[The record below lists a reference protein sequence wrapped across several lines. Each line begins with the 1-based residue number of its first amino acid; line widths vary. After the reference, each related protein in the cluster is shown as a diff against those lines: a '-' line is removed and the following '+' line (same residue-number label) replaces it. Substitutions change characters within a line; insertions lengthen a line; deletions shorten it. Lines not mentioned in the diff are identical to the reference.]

1 MQQGKYVVIEG
12 TDGSGKSTIG
22 AEVIKRLEAEG
33 IAVWAAHEPGSTPIG
48 EAIRTIVKDA
58 SLERSPLTEL
68 LLFTAARAEL
78 AELIKQKLEAGMWVV
93 SSRNYL
99 SSVVYQG
106 AARGLGMDFVQK
118 VCDDLLPDFY
128 LKPDLTVIVDIDAN
142 LSIERRLARDGNKA
156 NRDAFESQ
164 DEAFQRKLVEAYR
177 QVAAKYQ
184 LPLINGDNAVEQVAD
199 EVHSLVS
206 SHLL

>member
-1 MQQGKYVVIEG
+1 MQQGRYVVIEG

-22 AEVIKRLEAEG
+22 VEVIKRLEAEG
-33 IAVWAAHEPGSTPIG
+33 VKVWAAHEPGSTPIG
-48 EAIRTIVKDA
+48 EAIRSIVKDA

-68 LLFTAARAEL
+68 LMFTAARAEL
-78 AELIKQKLEAGMWVV
+78 AELIKQKLEAGVWVI

-128 LKPDLTVIVDIDAN
+128 LKPDLTVIVDIEAE
-142 LSIERRLARDGNKA
+142 LAIKRRLTRDSAATK
-156 NRDAFESQ
+156 RDAFESQ

-184 LPLINGDNAVEQVAD
+184 LPLVNGSDSVEQVAD
-199 EVHSLVS
+199 EVHQLIQSL
-206 SHLL
+206 L

>member
-1 MQQGKYVVIEG
+1 MQQGRYVVIEG

-22 AEVIKRLEAEG
+22 VEVIKRLEAEG
-33 IAVWAAHEPGSTPIG
+33 VKVWAAHEPGSTPIG
-48 EAIRTIVKDA
+48 EAIRSIVKDA

-68 LLFTAARAEL
+68 LMFTAARAEL
-78 AELIKQKLEAGMWVV
+78 AELIKQKLEAGVWVI

-128 LKPDLTVIVDIDAN
+128 LKPDLTVIVDIEAE
-142 LSIERRLARDGNKA
+142 LAIKRRLTRDSAATK
-156 NRDAFESQ
+156 RDAFESQ
-164 DEAFQRKLVEAYR
+164 GEAFQRKLVDAYR

-184 LPLINGDNAVEQVAD
+184 LPLVNGSDSVEQVAD
-199 EVHSLVS
+199 EVYSLIS
-206 SHLL
+206 SRFL

>member
-33 IAVWAAHEPGSTPIG
+33 IAVWAVHEPGSTPIG

-78 AELIKQKLEAGMWVV
+78 AEVIKQKLDAGAWVV

-106 AARGLGMDFVQK
+106 AVRGLGMDFVQK

-142 LSIERRLARDGNKA
+142 LAVKRRLARDGNKA

-177 QVAAKYQ
+177 QVAAKHH

>member
-106 AARGLGMDFVQK
+106 AARGLGMDFVQQI
-118 VCDDLLPDFY
+118 CDDLLPDFY
-128 LKPDLTVIVDIDAN
+128 LKPNLTVVIDIDTEIA
-142 LSIERRLARDGNKA
+142 SKRRQ
-156 NRDAFESQ
+156 NRDQSASKLDTFESQ

-177 QVAAKYQ
+177 QVAAKHQ